1 MLQNR
6 LDLTLGRRLGAD
18 RRIAQHT
25 IVKRHL
31 RLGRLLARIVLAQG
45 NAVIQIQMEMLERSV
60 LHAQRTQSGTINLDM
75 SEKEKKKTKWK
86 RALVNFGALRAAAKC
101 TVNGT

>member
-60 LHAQRTQSGTINLDM
+60 LHAQRTQRGTINLDM
-75 SEKEKKKTKWK
+75 SEKEKKNEMEKS
-86 RALVNFGALRAAAKC
+86 VSQLRGFAC
-101 TVNGT
+101 GC